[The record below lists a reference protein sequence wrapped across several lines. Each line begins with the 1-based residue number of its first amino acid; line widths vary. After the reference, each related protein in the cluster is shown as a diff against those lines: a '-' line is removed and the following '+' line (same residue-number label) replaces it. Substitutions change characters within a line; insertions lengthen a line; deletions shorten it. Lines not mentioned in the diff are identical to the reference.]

1 MTLPRRALLAGAA
14 ALAAPQ
20 APAQAQAPAPAAVP
34 ARPSLPAARTTSH
47 EVALPGRHLRFAAT
61 AGAVTL
67 HDGSGRPYGEF
78 ATIAYRLEGADTA
91 SRPVTFVLNGG
102 PGSASA
108 WLHLGALGPWRLR
121 MDAAGLAP
129 SAPPVLHPNAETW
142 LDHTDLVFLDPIG
155 TGFSR
160 FLAASDEV
168 RKRVW
173 SVAGDIDSIAQ
184 AIRLWLEQAGRM
196 ASPKFLV
203 GESYGGFRG
212 PRLARTLAASHGV
225 GLSGLVLVSPVLD
238 FGGRSSAM
246 DPLHW
251 ATLLPTLAAAARRAS
266 SRAEVA
272 DAEAYA
278 TGDYLADLLRGT
290 TDPAAI
296 ARRSARVAALT
307 GLDPVLVRR
316 HEGRIDG
323 SLFRQEAQPGRL
335 ASPYDLSVAMPD
347 PMPAAAYPIP
357 TDPMTDALKAPLTAA
372 MLDLYARTLDWRV
385 DAPYEIS
392 NTAANRAW
400 DFGHVRNPPES
411 MSHLRT
417 ALALDPNLRVLV
429 AHGLYDTVT
438 PYFRTKLQLDT
449 IDPRA
454 GADRVRFDAWP
465 GGHMFFSRDP
475 SRAALREAA
484 ASLYR

>member
-1 MTLPRRALLAGAA
+1 MSIPRRALLAAA
-14 ALAAPQ
+14 ALAA
-20 APAQAQAPAPAAVP
+20 APPAFGQPATGQPAPP
-34 ARPSLPAARTTSH
+34 APRPALPAARTTTH
-47 EVALPGRHLRFAAT
+47 EVALPDRRLRITAT

-67 HDGSGRPYGEF
+67 ADGTGRAYAEF
-78 ATIAYRLEGADTA
+78 ATIAYRVAGADPA
-91 SRPVTFVLNGG
+91 SRPVTFALNGG

-129 SAPPVLHPNAETW
+129 SAPPTLHPNAETW

-155 TGFSR
+155 TGYSR
-160 FLAASDEV
+160 FIGASDEA

-173 SVAGDIDSIAQ
+173 SVGGDIDSIAQ

-196 ASPKFLV
+196 PSPKFLV
-203 GESYGGFRG
+203 GESYGGFRA

-246 DPLHW
+246 DPLYW
-251 ATLLPTLAAAARRAS
+251 ATLLPTLAAAARGAT

-290 TDPAAI
+290 TDPEAI

-307 GLDPVLVRR
+307 GLDPALVRR
-316 HEGRIDG
+316 REGRIDG
-323 SLFRQEAQPGRL
+323 SLYRQEAQPGRL

-357 TDPMTDALKAPLTAA
+357 TDPMTDALKTPLTAA
-372 MLDLYARTLDWRV
+372 MLDLYARTLEWRV
-385 DAPYEIS
+385 DAAYEVS
-392 NTAANRAW
+392 NMATNRAW
-400 DFGHVRNPPES
+400 DFGHVRNPPEAL
-411 MSHLRT
+411 SHLRT
-417 ALALDPNLRVLV
+417 ALALDPNVRVLV

-438 PYFRTKLQLDT
+438 PYFRTRLQLDT

-454 GADRVRFDAWP
+454 GADRVRFEAWP
-465 GGHMFFSRDP
+465 GGHMFFSRDE

-484 ASLYR
+484 SRLYR